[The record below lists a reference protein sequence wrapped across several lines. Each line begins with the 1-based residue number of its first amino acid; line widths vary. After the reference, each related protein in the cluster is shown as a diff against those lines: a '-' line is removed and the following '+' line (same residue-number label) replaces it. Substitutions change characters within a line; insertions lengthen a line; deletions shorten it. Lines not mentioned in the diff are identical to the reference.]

1 MVPKNTGLG
10 VDRAVFKSQFDPRPK
25 DLRHTNPDLN
35 HPKTG
40 VTEYYIRGYF
50 EVHLNVPEVLG
61 AISAHNEHFIN
72 SCNDDNDNV
81 SCF

>member
-40 VTEYYIRGYF
+40 
-50 EVHLNVPEVLG
+50 
-61 AISAHNEHFIN
+61 
-72 SCNDDNDNV
+72 DDRILHQRLL
-81 SCF
+81 